1 MMMHVTVRDKIN
13 FIFMHKKVGPKFKF
27 AMFVYF
33 ANMFK
38 IHILL
43 EGSHFVLVGSNQGK
57 LWLIFGTLKVQNVRK
72 KKRAAYHCCIH

>member
-1 MMMHVTVRDKIN
+1 
-13 FIFMHKKVGPKFKF
+13 
-27 AMFVYF
+27 MFVYF

-43 EGSHFVLVGSNQGK
+43 EGSHFVLVGSKQGK

-72 KKRAAYHCCIH
+72 KKRAAYHCNTH